1 MSAELISQ
9 SLGGR
14 RSGAGFRIPSVCH
27 GGKDK
32 NLYICN
38 APDGKLLATCHS
50 HGCEYKDI
58 MRVLEDMGLK
68 EKTPFKP
75 DMVTARK
82 HNRLQVQDSLIIE
95 LYVLLQYLEARVI
108 GRQLIN
114 DKTYI
119 KENPAYTLPPD
130 EPWERELLAVKRIK
144 TGLKI
149 LYNRESKQYE

>member
-1 MSAELISQ
+1 MTAENISKL
-9 SLGGR
+9 LGGR
-14 RSGAGFRIPSVCH
+14 RSSAGFRVPSICH

-75 DMVTARK
+75 DMVAVRK
-82 HNRLQVQDSLIIE
+82 HSRLLVQDSLIIE
-95 LYVLLQYLEARVI
+95 LYILLQYLEDRVI

-114 DKTYI
+114 DKTYV
-119 KENPAYTLPPD
+119 KENPAYVLPPD
-130 EPWERELLAVKRIK
+130 EPWERESLAVKRIK
-144 TGLKI
+144 TGLNI
-149 LYNRESKQYE
+149 LYKSRVRAA